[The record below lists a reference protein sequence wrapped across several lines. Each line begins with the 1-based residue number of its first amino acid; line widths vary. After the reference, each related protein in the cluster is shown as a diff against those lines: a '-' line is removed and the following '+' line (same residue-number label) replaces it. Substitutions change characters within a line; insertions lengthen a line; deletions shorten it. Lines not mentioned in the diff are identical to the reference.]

1 MKAVGINQQRNA
13 EVRFITFFLYSF
25 PYSSIQSFPFSPSRP
40 LSFHRLFL
48 LFSTW
53 FFRFS
58 FFFSLFPSHLIFPFP
73 LPFLSI
79 PSSFLPFICFSFI
92 LSVLPLF
99 FSSKSSSFLYL
110 SSFVSFLCSFISS
123 FLYFFVSSFIRSVI
137 SLFLYFFVPSFTYW
151 LYVSFLYRTFIP
163 YLNPSF
169 FPSSIRSSLLSFHL
183 LSIHPEFVSY
193 RLFLPTLL
201 ENDRLWRRIWHR
213 TNVQRAFDRV
223 WIYWDLMSSQD

>member
-1 MKAVGINQQRNA
+1 MHDVSPFVVFLCLSGSYLKPELIDREHLLLRPLSRVHILFWLFHQFLTYSLTQMKAVGINQQRNA

-40 LSFHRLFL
+40 LSFNRLFL

-123 FLYFFVSSFIRSVI
+123 FLYFFVSLFIRSVI
-137 SLFLYFFVPSFTYW
+137 SLFLYLVVPLFSRSF
-151 LYVSFLYRTFIP
+151 
-163 YLNPSF
+163 
-169 FPSSIRSSLLSFHL
+169 
-183 LSIHPEFVSY
+183 IH
-193 RLFLPTLL
+193 LFLPSHIGSMFPFYIVLSFL
-201 ENDRLWRRIWHR
+201 I
-213 TNVQRAFDRV
+213 
-223 WIYWDLMSSQD
+223 